1 MCKVPVGGDLWIHK
15 VQGAVGWELTP
26 EGQGQAARGS
36 WVMGHGEE
44 FCLCSGS
51 SGSPGSAVG
60 RGEACSELH
69 PDFYGE

>member
-36 WVMGHGEE
+36 WVMGHGSWRGVLSLFWEQCE
-44 FCLCSGS
+44 PWECCRQ
-51 SGSPGSAVG
+51 G
-60 RGEACSELH
+60 RGMFRVA
-69 PDFYGE
+69 P